1 MKPEKRGI
9 RNEEWK
15 ADDFMCLAY
24 IIADNPPLCYLF
36 WVDHEKY
43 STPLYFRLLEL
54 DTALLI
60 ILPIKEIV
68 MKKWSPE
75 LSL

>member
-1 MKPEKRGI
+1 MKPEKRGM

-24 IIADNPPLCYLF
+24 IIADNSSLYNLF
-36 WVDHEKY
+36 WIDYEKH
-43 STPLYFRLLEL
+43 STPLYFILLQL
-54 DTALLI
+54 DIGLSMI
-60 ILPIKEIV
+60 VDSKESV

>member
-1 MKPEKRGI
+1 MKPEKRGM

-24 IIADNPPLCYLF
+24 IIADNSSLYNLF
-36 WVDHEKY
+36 WIDYEKHF
-43 STPLYFRLLEL
+43 TPLYFILLEL
-54 DTALLI
+54 DTALSMI
-60 ILPIKEIV
+60 VDSKESV